1 MIVFHRSSSTGL
13 SAVTTIGEHVTVGPG
28 CLIRSCKIGDRCV
41 IGERSV
47 LMEGSVIEK
56 HSILEAGSVLPPGKF
71 VPSGEVWGGNPA
83 KFIRKCT
90 NDEINDMV
98 PIAEKAFELNY
109 RHVLEYLPHGTAWR
123 KAQTLREEVGMM

>member
-1 MIVFHRSSSTGL
+1 M
-13 SAVTTIGEHVTVGPG
+13 TTIGEHVTVGPG

-123 KAQTLREEVGMM
+123 KAQAIREKVGMM